1 MTREV
6 NQDKNA
12 TGNAQGRP
20 LNILLINLHSSRNA
34 GDDALTLVTIQQL
47 KAAFPGARITLAI
60 NDPTS
65 YSGDEQ
71 VVGSFLVWFKGL
83 GQNLRPRWRWLAMP
97 GLVLDSILAVI
108 VFRLLGRPIFI
119 ATSRYRQALLRAYFE
134 ADLVISCAGNFLYT
148 SGRLGLAFLISIFA
162 MAYAWMAG
170 KPLYMMPQTIGP
182 LERGWERAL
191 TRWMCSKM
199 RVILVREPISYR
211 ELKAIGVSH
220 PRCYQVPDVAFVFP
234 SAPRQRAARL
244 LAEHGVDV
252 RQDRPLLGITLIN
265 WAGQNPRFG
274 RQVQYEK
281 AVVDAARAF
290 ITRHDGHIVLF
301 SQVWGPTEIEDDRVP
316 ARRVAMQLSD
326 LGKQVVL
333 IEQPLPPDLLKSA
346 YGLMDIFIGTRM
358 HSNVF
363 ALSEGV
369 PLVAIEY
376 RFKTRGIM
384 QMLGLERWVVDIK
397 EVDGPSLTE
406 VLEAAWMERETIRET
421 VRQMMPSITEQAG
434 QAGAI
439 IAADFAALRE
449 VP

>member
-1 MTREV
+1 MII
-6 NQDKNA
+6 
-12 TGNAQGRP
+12 GNITSNMQERP
-20 LNILLINLHSSRNA
+20 LNILMINLHSSRNA
-34 GDDALTLVTIQQL
+34 GDDALTLVTMQQL
-47 KAAFPGARITLAI
+47 KAVFPGARITLAI

-71 VVGSFLVWFKGL
+71 TVGSFFVWVKRL
-83 GQNLRPRWRWLAMP
+83 GQDLRSRWRWLAMP

-108 VFRLLGRPIFI
+108 TFRLLGRPVFI
-119 ATSRYRQALLRAYFE
+119 AISRYQQALLSAYFE

-148 SGRLGLAFLISIFA
+148 SGRLGLQLLMSIFA

-191 TRWMCSKM
+191 TRWIVSKM
-199 RVILVREPISYR
+199 RVILVREPITYR

-220 PRCYQVPDVAFVFP
+220 PRCYQVPDVAFVLP
-234 SAPRQRAARL
+234 SAPRQAAVRL

-252 RQDRPLLGITLIN
+252 RRDRPLLGITLIN
-265 WAGQNPRFG
+265 WAGQNPRFA

-281 AVVDAARAF
+281 AVADAARAF
-290 ITRHDGHIVLF
+290 ITRHGGHIVLF
-301 SQVWGPTEIEDDRVP
+301 SQVWGPTQTEDDRIP
-316 ARRVAMQLSD
+316 ARRVAAQLGD
-326 LGKQVVL
+326 LVRHVVL
-333 IEQPLPPDLLKSA
+333 VESPLPPDLLKSA

-384 QMLGLERWVVDIK
+384 RMLGLERWVVDIQQ
-397 EVDGPSLTE
+397 VDGPGLIE
-406 VLEAAWMERETIRET
+406 VLEAAWMERDTIRET
-421 VRQMMPSITEQAG
+421 IRQMMPLITEQA
-434 QAGAI
+434 ARASAI
-439 IAADFAALRE
+439 IAEDFAVLRGA
-449 VP
+449 

>member
-1 MTREV
+1 M
-6 NQDKNA
+6 
-12 TGNAQGRP
+12 GNTTSNVHERP
-20 LNILLINLHSSRNA
+20 LNILVISLHSSRNA
-34 GDDALTLVTIQQL
+34 GDHALTLVTMQQL
-47 KAAFPGARITLAI
+47 NAVFPGARITLAT

-71 VVGSFLVWFKGL
+71 TVGSFFVWFKGL
-83 GQNLRPRWRWLAMP
+83 GQNLRSRWRWLAMP

-108 VFRLLGRPIFI
+108 TFRLLGRPVFV
-119 ATSRYRQALLRAYFE
+119 ATSRYRQALLRAYLE
-134 ADLVISCAGNFLYT
+134 ADLVISCAGNVLYT
-148 SGRLGLAFLISIFA
+148 SGRLGLSFLISTFA

-191 TRWMCSKM
+191 TRWIVSKM

-234 SAPRQRAARL
+234 GAPRQAAVQL

-252 RQDRPLLGITLIN
+252 RRDRPLLGITLLN
-265 WAGQNPRFG
+265 WAGQNPRFA
-274 RQVQYEK
+274 RQVQYET
-281 AVVDAARAF
+281 VVADASRAF
-290 ITRHDGHIVLF
+290 ITRHGGHVVLF
-301 SQVWGPTEIEDDRVP
+301 SHVWGPTQIEDDRVP
-316 ARRVAMQLSD
+316 ARRVAVQLGD
-326 LGKQVVL
+326 LDRRVVL
-333 IEQPLPPDLLKSA
+333 IERLLPPDLLKSV

-369 PLVAIEY
+369 PSVAIEY

-384 QMLGLERWVVDIK
+384 RMFGLERWVVDI
-397 EVDGPSLTE
+397 ERVDGPGLIE
-406 VLEAAWMERETIRET
+406 ALEAAWMEREPIRET
-421 VRQMMPSITEQAG
+421 IRQMMPSITEQAG

-439 IAADFAALRE
+439 IAADFAAWRKAQ
-449 VP
+449 